1 MSIVTEMYNE
11 GFEDGVKSVE
21 NLYDDKKENKSAMLH
36 DHIISGEETCDILSE
51 YKRLIRCHNSL
62 YNMVQLQNNYDILS
76 DIKDMINAV
85 LIPKNNMKE
94 APVHNLKLSILV
106 LNDIV
111 KTCLDKGLINDTDI
125 VNSVKKII
133 NE

>member
-1 MSIVTEMYNE
+1 MSIITEMYNE
-11 GFEDGVKSVE
+11 GFEDGAKSVE
-21 NLYDDKKENKSAMLH
+21 NLYEDKKENKSAMLY
-36 DHIISGEETCDILSE
+36 DHIISGTETCDLLSE

-76 DIKDMINAV
+76 DIKDMINDV